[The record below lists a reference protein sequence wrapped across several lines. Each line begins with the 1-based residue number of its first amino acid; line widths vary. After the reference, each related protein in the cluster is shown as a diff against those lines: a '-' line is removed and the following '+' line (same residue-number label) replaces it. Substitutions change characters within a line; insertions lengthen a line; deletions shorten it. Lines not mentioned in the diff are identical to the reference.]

1 MTNET
6 HLAPSL
12 RMIFS
17 KSIASDNFKY
27 SDALAA
33 KEGKWTPERLK
44 QFIMDPQAFA
54 PGSSMAYH
62 VESEAEA
69 DEVVELL
76 IKVDKMGQ

>member
-1 MTNET
+1 
-6 HLAPSL
+6 
-12 RMIFS
+12 
-17 KSIASDNFKY
+17 
-27 SDALAA
+27 LAA